1 MWASGGHL
9 KAVAVVEGAV
19 PETTALLDQHWDL
32 IFFTGSPHVGQIV
45 HQAAAKHLTPTVLE
59 LTDMACAR
67 HLHVARFP
75 RPRPRVEYVSS
86 MGRHPPSVMRVT
98 RGWPRE
104 G

>member
-9 KAVAVVEGAV
+9 KAVAVVECAV

-59 LTDMACAR
+59 LTDTACEIPARCPVPSPSAPGGVRPLNGTSPPFGDAR
-67 HLHVARFP
+67 H
-75 RPRPRVEYVSS
+75 
-86 MGRHPPSVMRVT
+86 
-98 RGWPRE
+98 E
-104 G
+104 GLAP